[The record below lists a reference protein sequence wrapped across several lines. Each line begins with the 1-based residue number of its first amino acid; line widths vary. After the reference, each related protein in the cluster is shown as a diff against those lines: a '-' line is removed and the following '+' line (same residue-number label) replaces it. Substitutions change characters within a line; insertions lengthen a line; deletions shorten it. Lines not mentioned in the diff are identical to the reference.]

1 MVFKEIKKTLKE
13 SSLVD
18 PVAALGRAKE
28 ETVLEMIRIYI
39 DKVVTVVDSLPQV
52 VTSYVEEKFDL
63 TEKEVQEMIALE
75 KEADEM
81 KRLILNELSRGG
93 IYPVNREDLLN
104 LVRSLDDIANMAV
117 GAAYRILLRKFK
129 LNEEMKQNLLEL
141 AREDVVIVKKLRES
155 LLAMRPSMR
164 KAIELSH
171 VVEEIEERAD
181 AIYRKLYKNLF
192 DMETDFKTFY
202 QLREIIVRLEEIADK
217 AEETAEI
224 VRLIAI
230 KYIDFG

>member
-39 DKVVTVVDSLPQV
+39 DKVVTVVDNLPHV

-171 VVEEIEERAD
+171 AVEEIEERAD

>member
-13 SSLVD
+13 SSLTD
-18 PVAALGRAKE
+18 PVGALGKAKE

-39 DKVVTVVDSLPQV
+39 DKVVTVVNNLPEV
-52 VTSYVEEKFDL
+52 VNSYVEEKFDQ

-93 IYPVNREDLLN
+93 IYPVNREDLLS
-104 LVRSLDDIANMAV
+104 LVRSLDEIANMAV

-129 LNEEMKQNLLEL
+129 LSEEMKQNLLEL

-171 VVEEIEERAD
+171 AVEEIEEKAD
-181 AIYRKLYKNLF
+181 AIYRVLYKNLF
-192 DMETDFKTFY
+192 EMETDFKTFN